1 MNIEQKFK
9 TKTNLDFNT
18 FYTKN
23 RNVLVWH
30 LMKMS
35 KNLTEAEDIADDAMA
50 KALEQLDTYDSTKS
64 QFNTWLFTIAKR
76 LMFYKLKQNGKYESV
91 DKQHGEEEG
100 SIADFLV
107 ADDPTEAFAY
117 EVRLSKQTS
126 TVATALYTLPS
137 RYASVM
143 VMRLVDG
150 LSYQEITDYLGE
162 NLNTVKSRIREGK
175 RLLSLTVKDI
185 DLETDNE
192 LYDFS

>member
-35 KNLTEAEDIADDAMA
+35 KNLTEAEDIADEAMA
-50 KALEQLDTYDSTKS
+50 KALEQLDAYDSTKS

-100 SIADFLV
+100 TIADFLV
-107 ADDPTEAFAY
+107 ADDPTEALTY

-126 TVATALYTLPS
+126 TVETALYTLPK

-150 LSYQEITDYLGE
+150 LSYQEIADYLGI
-162 NLNTVKSRIREGK
+162 NLSTIKSQIRQGK
-175 RLLSLTVKDI
+175 LLLQQSLSEDETMD
-185 DLETDNE
+185 DLE
-192 LYDFS
+192 LC